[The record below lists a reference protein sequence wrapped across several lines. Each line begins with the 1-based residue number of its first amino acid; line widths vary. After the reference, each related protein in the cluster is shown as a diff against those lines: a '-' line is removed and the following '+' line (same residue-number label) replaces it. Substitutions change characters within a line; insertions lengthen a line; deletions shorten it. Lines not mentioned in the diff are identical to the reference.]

1 MFTFGDVG
9 GNGGMVCTEGAFS
22 RIMDDLLYYTCN
34 THSSAVYCLRMQ
46 RRDWKIYKGV
56 AARRIP
62 ETVRSS
68 INPNGEITFDL
79 DTFRKMGEPEAM
91 CLMYDESRRII
102 GLKPAHPDEPHA
114 VLVRVRHERSNRVV
128 RSMPFLRENGIH
140 LDRTLRFPYSF
151 LENNVLILDLRT
163 AVTCG
168 KGYWKKIKR

>member
-1 MFTFGDVG
+1 M
-9 GNGGMVCTEGAFS
+9 
-22 RIMDDLLYYTCN
+22 
-34 THSSAVYCLRMQ
+34 

-79 DTFRKMGEPEAM
+79 DTYRKMGEPEAM

-102 GLKPAHPDEPHA
+102 GIKPANPDEPHA

-128 RSMPFLRENGIH
+128 RSQPFMRENGIE

-168 KGYWKKIKR
+168 KGGWKKIKRRP